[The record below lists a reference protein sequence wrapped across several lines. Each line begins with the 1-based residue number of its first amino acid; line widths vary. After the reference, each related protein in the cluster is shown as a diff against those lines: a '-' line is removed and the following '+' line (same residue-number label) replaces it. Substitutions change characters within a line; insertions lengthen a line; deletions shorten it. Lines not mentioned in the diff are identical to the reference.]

1 MEKVRDNNNKEN
13 KAKFYI
19 KWNTMSLSVVI
30 MVLVILFEQVIP
42 KVTVPLVN
50 LLTNIAVQNGIVSR
64 YYHGPYPIMSHRKI
78 QAVTH
83 EYPERNRQGSRD

>member
-1 MEKVRDNNNKEN
+1 MPIQPFIQICSLVTFDEQLTCALEN
-13 KAKFYI
+13 CCRTESKNSF
-19 KWNTMSLSVVI
+19 SVG
-30 MVLVILFEQVIP
+30 F
-42 KVTVPLVN
+42 TVPLIN

-78 QAVTH
+78 QAVTQ

>member
-1 MEKVRDNNNKEN
+1 MEKVRDNSNKEN

-64 YYHGPYPIMSHRKI
+64 YYHGPYPIMSHRK
-78 QAVTH
+78 
-83 EYPERNRQGSRD
+83 SRL